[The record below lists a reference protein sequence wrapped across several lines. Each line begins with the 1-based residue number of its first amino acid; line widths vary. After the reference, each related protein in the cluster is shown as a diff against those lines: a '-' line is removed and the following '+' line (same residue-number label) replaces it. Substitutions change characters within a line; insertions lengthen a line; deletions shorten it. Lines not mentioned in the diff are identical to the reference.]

1 MGSNSLFVIV
11 DGMVMLCG
19 IYVVY
24 LYIVMVTTG
33 KLTQNVLMPKD
44 INIKKCKDVRGFIKY
59 MGWKQLLFGVIAF
72 FATKYGYPATPMVL
86 AFVLGPISEEYLRK
100 AIVLS
105 KGDFT
110 VFFTRPIALVF
121 MLLAF
126 FSIFMALRKNKKFE
140 KLRDD

>member
-1 MGSNSLFVIV
+1 MDSNSLFVIV

-59 MGWKQLLFGVIAF
+59 MGWKQLLFGVIAIICGGLGIVQDYMN
-72 FATKYGYPATPMVL
+72 AIHPVL
-86 AFVLGPISEEYLRK
+86 YLGSIAVFVIYAVWYSMNIKK
-100 AIVLS
+100 AVE
-105 KGDFT
+105 
-110 VFFTRPIALVF
+110 
-121 MLLAF
+121 
-126 FSIFMALRKNKKFE
+126 IFW
-140 KLRDD
+140 

>member
-1 MGSNSLFVIV
+1 MLLQGKVFVKIFANV
-11 DGMVMLCG
+11 TKIPMQLLIPILAVLC
-19 IYVVY
+19 
-24 LYIVMVTTG
+24 LTG
-33 KLTQNVLMPKD
+33 TFAIRNTQF
-44 INIKKCKDVRGFIKY
+44 DVRV
-59 MGWKQLLFGVIAF
+59 MLLFGMIAF